1 MLKLSLLQAFRH
13 LRKQKFFSSLNIIGL
28 SLGIASS
35 IWLILFLQNELTFDQ
50 HFSDHERIFRVGHTF
65 KAPGVEFN
73 TAYSPSELSP
83 MLKDRFP
90 EIESFARFLSTQVPE
105 IKHNDQVFTEQ
116 RMYYT
121 DPAAL
126 DVFSIP
132 LLSGD
137 EQNALSS
144 PNSMIISKSLAEK
157 IFGKAEPLGK
167 ILKVNRR
174 DVQITGVFE
183 DLPANTHFQFEGLLS
198 GVRDRGFA
206 MQDGVFNSEAL
217 WNPDCINYIKFVS
230 TDAKNNFVQK
240 FPGFDKEFFAPFGEM
255 INGEHILYLQQL
267 DKIHYDDLA
276 LDDDFAKGNKANI
289 LVFSVIGISILL
301 LACINYINMATA
313 QASLRAKEIG
323 VRKVLGTDIGR
334 LRLSLLIESMVQVL
348 IAFTIG
354 IFLIQMLIDHSPL
367 QNWLGVNFEFT
378 LFQQPSIFF
387 LAICLALATG
397 LLAGIYPAL
406 YLSKIGTVRALKGNW
421 VAGKGGNWL
430 RHVLV
435 TFQFVISIGVLIS
448 TFLMKDQINYLQN
461 RSMGFAQD
469 QLLMVNLR
477 DSLAQTKF
485 SVLKNQLE
493 QASAIAGVTSSTF
506 VPVEGIGTM
515 VFKIEKEGEMLQQE
529 FKYINGGTDYI
540 ETLGIELTKG
550 RFFDENITDNSQY
563 FVVNQT
569 TANLLG
575 WDDPVGKKMGFF
587 HQENPGQVI
596 GVVKD
601 FNFFS
606 LHNPIEPLVMVFNR
620 NPGQNLIIRFEQDQG
635 QEAIAA
641 LNGVWTDVVPNYPLD
656 YRFLN
661 ESLRAQYESDE
672 TQNKLVGFMTALC
685 ITISLIGLMGLTAF
699 NLDQKRKEIGIRKVL
714 GAMSVQIVGLIY
726 GNTLK
731 LLLISSFIA
740 VPIAYYAMNQ
750 WYQNF
755 EYQTNINILLIFTGI
770 ISAVLITLV
779 LVSTFVLNTAR
790 KNPTTALRSE

>member
-1 MLKLSLLQAFRH
+1 MLKLSLTQALRH
-13 LRKQKFFSSLNIIGL
+13 LRKQKFFSSLNILGL

-35 IWLILFLQNELTFDQ
+35 IWLILFLQNELTYDQ
-50 HFSDHERIFRVGHTF
+50 HFPDHERIFRVGHTF
-65 KAPGVEFN
+65 KAPGVQFN

-90 EIESFARFLSTQVPE
+90 EIESFARFLNVQIPD
-105 IKHNDQVFTEQ
+105 IKRKDQVLTEQ

-121 DPAAL
+121 DPNAL
-126 DVFSIP
+126 SVFSIP
-132 LLSGD
+132 LILGD
-137 EQNALSS
+137 EQRALDA
-144 PNSMIISKSLAEK
+144 PNSIIISQSLANK
-157 IFGKAEPLGK
+157 VFGKLEPMGQ
-167 ILKVNRR
+167 ILKINNS
-174 DVQITGVFE
+174 DVQVTGIFE
-183 DLPANTHFQFEGLLS
+183 DLPANTHFKFEALLS

-230 TDAKNNFVQK
+230 PEAKNNFVQK
-240 FPGFDKEFFAPFGEM
+240 FPDFDKEFFAPFGEM
-255 INGEHILYLQQL
+255 INGEHVLYLQQL

-289 LVFSVIGISILL
+289 MVFSVIGISILL

-313 QASLRAKEIG
+313 QASRRAKEIG
-323 VRKVLGTDIGR
+323 IRKVLGTDINR
-334 LRLSLLIESMVQVL
+334 LRLSLLIESMLQVL
-348 IAFTIG
+348 IAFACG
-354 IFLIQMLIDHSPL
+354 IFMIQLLIDYSPL

-378 LFQQPSIFF
+378 LFQELNLF
-387 LAICLALATG
+387 LIAVLLALVTG
-397 LLAGIYPAL
+397 ILAGAYPAL
-406 YLSKIGTVRALKGNW
+406 YLSKIGAVRALKGNW

-430 RHVLV
+430 RQSLV

-448 TFLMKDQINYLQN
+448 TFLMKDQINFLQN
-461 RSMGFAQD
+461 RPMGFDQD
-469 QLLMVNLR
+469 QILLVNLR

-493 QASAIAGVTSSTF
+493 QNPAIAGVTSSTF
-506 VPVEGIGTM
+506 VPVEGIGAM
-515 VFKIEKEGEMLQQE
+515 VFKVEKEGEMQQQE

-550 RFFDENITDNSQY
+550 RFFDENTMDNSQS

-620 NPGQNLIIRFEQDQG
+620 NPGQNLIIRFEQDQA

-641 LNGVWTDVVPNYPLD
+641 LSIAWSDVVPNYPLD

-661 ESLRAQYESDE
+661 ESLRAQYEADM

-685 ITISLIGLMGLTAF
+685 VIISLIGLMGLTAF
-699 NLDQKRKEIGIRKVL
+699 SVDQKRKEIGIRKVL
-714 GAMSVQIVGLIY
+714 GALSIQIVGLIY

-731 LLLISSFIA
+731 LLMIASFIA
-740 VPIAYYAMNQ
+740 VPIAYYAMSQ

-755 EYQTNINILLIFTGI
+755 EYQTSINILLIFSGI
-770 ISAVLITLV
+770 ISAVLVTLV
-779 LVSTFVLNTAR
+779 LVSTFVVNTAR
-790 KNPTTALRSE
+790 KNPTSALRSE